1 MKAIA
6 ALTLLAFITL
16 PCLAGAQEPTTLKPD
31 NFILTTNPPG
41 ATAYFYGDYNLVIN
55 TPAILPTNLEG
66 KYKVRITRPGYETW
80 KGELALLP
88 GSPENINVDLSQKSR
103 FKAGL
108 RSLFIPG
115 WGQHYSGNSTRGTAF
130 TLGIVA
136 SAGVLY
142 FADKKY
148 QDKRTSY
155 DIANRNYLSAGSV
168 EEQIRLQTI
177 RDSAQRNAYKAE
189 TDRRRVFYVGL
200 GLWVYNIL
208 DSMVFFPEGS
218 AYYPTVTASD
228 GGGAQVSFVVKF

>member
-1 MKAIA
+1 MRAITVL
-6 ALTLLAFITL
+6 ALLVFVTLSGLAE
-16 PCLAGAQEPTTLKPD
+16 AQQSSSLKTD

-41 ATAYFYGDYNLVIN
+41 ATVYFYGDYNLVVN
-55 TPAILPTNLEG
+55 TPAILPANLEG
-66 KYKVRITRPGYETW
+66 KYKVRIIRPGYETW

-88 GSPENINVDLSQKSR
+88 GNPENINVDLSQKTR

-115 WGQHYSGNSTRGTAF
+115 WGQHYAGNSTRGTAF
-130 TLGIVA
+130 TVGILA

-142 FADKKY
+142 YADKKY

-155 DIANRNYLSAGSV
+155 DIANRNYNGAGSI
-168 EEQIRLQTI
+168 EQQLQLQTI

-200 GLWVYNIL
+200 GLWIYNIL

-218 AYYPTVTASD
+218 AYYPTVTASK
-228 GGGAQVSFVVKF
+228 GGGAEVSFVVKF